1 MNLLMLLVF
10 AGLTHATRSFM
21 ADGEPGSSG
30 TSLAF
35 GYLLVSGYFAGR
47 VVAQIGLPK
56 LTGYLLLGGT
66 VGPPGLGLI
75 SQSMVESLSLVNGM
89 AVAMIALTAGTELEL
104 SKVKAVWRTVA
115 AITAFAVIGTIF
127 WLGATIW
134 LARPMLPFFENLSG
148 TQSAWITVVLAIVL
162 VAQSPAIVVALHDEL
177 RADGPITRSV
187 LAVVVLA
194 DLVVIFLFALASA
207 ATRATMGESADV
219 LHTIA
224 LVGWE
229 IGGSIVVGFIVGA
242 LLVLYLRHVK
252 ADAALMLL
260 FTTFVVAEI
269 GSRLGLDP
277 LLVALAAGA
286 FVRNGSRVADELHHH
301 LQMSSL
307 PVYVLFFCVAGANL
321 QTDALAIVWLPATL
335 IATVRAIGLF
345 FGSRVGT
352 RLAGAEVNVQR
363 FAGYGLLP
371 QAGLAQA
378 LALLF
383 SRTFP
388 EVGPEPSTLILAV
401 VTLNVLVSP
410 VVYRLALARSGEAN
424 RQRDADVEASG
435 EPPALPSPSP
445 SPPHA

>member
-1 MNLLMLLVF
+1 MNLLMLLLF
-10 AGLTHATRSFM
+10 SGLTHATRSFM

-47 VVAQIGLPK
+47 LVAQIGLPK
-56 LTGYLLLGGT
+56 LTGYLVLGMV
-66 VGPPGLGLI
+66 VGPPGLNLL
-75 SQSMVESLSLVNGM
+75 SQPMVESLSLVNGM
-89 AVAMIALTAGTELEL
+89 AIAMIALTAGTELEL
-104 SKVKAVWRTVA
+104 AKVKPLWRTVA
-115 AITAFAVIGTIF
+115 WISAVAVVG
-127 WLGATIW
+127 
-134 LARPMLPFFENLSG
+134 
-148 TQSAWITVVLAIVL
+148 TVVLLAVTIWFARPLLPFLGTLNTTQAACVTVVLGIVL

-177 RADGPITRSV
+177 RADGVMTRSV

-194 DLVVIFLFALASA
+194 DLLVICLFALASA
-207 ATRATMGESADV
+207 ATRATLGESADV
-219 LHTIA
+219 LQTVA
-224 LVGWE
+224 VVGWE

-260 FTTFVVAEI
+260 LTTFVVAEI

-277 LLVALAAGA
+277 LLVALAGGA

-301 LQMSSL
+301 LQVSAL

-321 QTDALAIVWLPATL
+321 QTDALAVVWLPATL
-335 IATVRAIGLF
+335 IASVRAFGLF
-345 FGSRVGT
+345 VGSRIGT
-352 RLAGAEVNVQR
+352 RLAGAPEVVQR

-388 EVGPEPSTLILAV
+388 EIGAEPSTLILAV
-401 VTLNVLVSP
+401 VTLNVLLSP
-410 VVYRLALARSGEAN
+410 ILYRVALARSGEAN
-424 RQRDADVEASG
+424 LQKDVHVPAGTSA
-435 EPPALPSPSP
+435 EPA
-445 SPPHA
+445 PHS

>member
-1 MNLLMLLVF
+1 MNFLMLLVF
-10 AGLTHATRSFM
+10 AGLTHATRSFI

-56 LTGYLLLGGT
+56 LTGYLLLGAI
-66 VGPPGLGLI
+66 VGPPGVGLI

-89 AVAMIALTAGTELEL
+89 AIAMIALTAGTELEL
-104 SKVKAVWRTVA
+104 AKVRPLWRTVA
-115 AITAFAVIGTIF
+115 GISAFAVLGTVL

-134 LARPMLPFFENLSG
+134 LARPLLPFYESLS
-148 TQSAWITVVLAIVL
+148 TSQSAWVTVVLAIVL

-194 DLVVIFLFALASA
+194 DLLVILLFALASA
-207 ATRATMGESADV
+207 ATRATLGEGADV

-224 LVGWE
+224 VVGWE

-252 ADAALMLL
+252 ADAALLL
-260 FTTFVVAEI
+260 LLTTFVVAEI

-277 LLVALAAGA
+277 LLVALAGGA

-301 LQMSSL
+301 LQVSSL

-321 QTDALAIVWLPATL
+321 HMDALAIVWLPATL
-335 IATVRAIGLF
+335 IAGVRAFGLF
-345 FGSRVGT
+345 FGSRIGT
-352 RLAGAEVNVQR
+352 RLAGAPAIVQR

-388 EVGPEPSTLILAV
+388 EVGPEPSTLIIAV
-401 VTLNVLVSP
+401 VTLNVLISP
-410 VVYRLALARSGEAN
+410 VIYRFALARSGEAN
-424 RQRDADVEASG
+424 RQSEGAAAAPSE
-435 EPPALPSPSP
+435 ELQPALQSPS
-445 SPPHA
+445 HR

>member
-10 AGLTHATRSFM
+10 AGLTHATRSFL

-47 VVAQIGLPK
+47 LVAQIGLPK
-56 LTGYLLLGGT
+56 LTGYLLLGAI
-66 VGPPGLGLI
+66 VGPPGLGLL
-75 SQSMVESLSLVNGM
+75 SHPMVESLSLVNGM
-89 AVAMIALTAGTELEL
+89 AIAMIALTAGTELEL
-104 SKVKAVWRTVA
+104 AKIKPLWRTVVGISA
-115 AITAFAVIGTIF
+115 LAVLGTVV
-127 WLGATIW
+127 WLAVTIW
-134 LARPMLPFFENLSG
+134 LGRPLLPFFGSLST
-148 TQSAWITVVLAIVL
+148 TQSAWVTVVLAIVL

-177 RADGPITRSV
+177 RADGPMTRSV

-194 DLVVIFLFALASA
+194 DLLVIFLFALASA
-207 ATRATMGESADV
+207 ATRATLGGSADV

-224 LVGWE
+224 DVGWE

-242 LLVLYLRHVK
+242 LLILYLRHVK

-260 FTTFVVAEI
+260 LTTFVVAEI

-277 LLVALAAGA
+277 LLVALAGGA
-286 FVRNGSRVADELHHH
+286 LVRNGSRVADELHHH
-301 LQMSSL
+301 LQVCSL

-321 QTDALAIVWLPATL
+321 QTDALAVVWLPATI
-335 IATVRAIGLF
+335 IATVRAFGLF
-345 FGSRVGT
+345 YGSRLGT
-352 RLAGAEVNVQR
+352 RLAGAPAVVQR

-388 EVGPEPSTLILAV
+388 EFGPEPGTLILAV
-401 VTLNVLVSP
+401 VTLNVLISP
-410 VVYRLALARSGEAN
+410 VLYRLAITRSEEAN
-424 RQRDADVEASG
+424 RQSDRDSSATSHAMQ
-435 EPPALPSPSP
+435 PALQG
-445 SPPHA
+445 PPDS